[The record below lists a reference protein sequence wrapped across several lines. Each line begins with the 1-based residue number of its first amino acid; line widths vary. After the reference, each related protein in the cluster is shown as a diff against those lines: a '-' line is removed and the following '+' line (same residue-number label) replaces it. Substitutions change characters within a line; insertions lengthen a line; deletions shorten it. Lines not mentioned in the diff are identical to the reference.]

1 MELEEREAFTVRIP
15 ITLDVQIKQ
24 RARVNRRTR
33 NAEIIHLLET
43 AIDNATSADRKLISS
58 ITKKD
63 PQ

>member
-43 AIDNATSADRKLISS
+43 AIDSATSADQKLITS